1 MKITA
6 VICEYNPFHLGH
18 AYQLAEIKKRDASAE
33 DSAIIAIMSGSFT
46 QRGTPAIL
54 SKYERAKIAVLCGA
68 DLVLELPFP
77 FSAARADLF
86 GAAGVKIA
94 NALGVVDEL
103 CFGSETGNIDALLQT
118 NARISSEEYKNA
130 LAERLKKSRALS
142 HHAAMAE
149 VYAALYGKSEALAGS
164 NDILALSYLAALSEE
179 KSKIIPV
186 TIRRVGETYNGEG
199 AGFASATSI
208 RGMLRSKDF
217 ESMKTAVPTETLNGL
232 QKAAKTGEIADEERL
247 FPLFAALARTRS
259 ELLLDIPDIPAELAA
274 RMIKAAKAAKNTE
287 EFIALSQT
295 KLYSPSR
302 IRRGM
307 LYAVLNVT
315 EKDFERVLYTTV
327 LAANEMG
334 RKILSLIRKTSA
346 LPIVTKP
353 ADAADLGEDIAKA
366 FALSAGA
373 DSIWELLLPIPASGE
388 RMMREHPRMLP
399 T

>member
-1 MKITA
+1 
-6 VICEYNPFHLGH
+6 LGQ

-103 CFGSETGNIDALLQT
+103 CFGSETGNIEALLQT

-186 TIRRVGETYNGEG
+186 TIRRVGET
-199 AGFASATSI
+199 
-208 RGMLRSKDF
+208 
-217 ESMKTAVPTETLNGL
+217 
-232 QKAAKTGEIADEERL
+232 
-247 FPLFAALARTRS
+247 
-259 ELLLDIPDIPAELAA
+259 
-274 RMIKAAKAAKNTE
+274 
-287 EFIALSQT
+287 
-295 KLYSPSR
+295 
-302 IRRGM
+302 
-307 LYAVLNVT
+307 
-315 EKDFERVLYTTV
+315 
-327 LAANEMG
+327 
-334 RKILSLIRKTSA
+334 
-346 LPIVTKP
+346 
-353 ADAADLGEDIAKA
+353 
-366 FALSAGA
+366 
-373 DSIWELLLPIPASGE
+373 
-388 RMMREHPRMLP
+388 
-399 T
+399 